1 MADVVMVMYLG
12 KVAEIGT
19 ATAIFERPAHPYTA
33 ALLDSMPA
41 MDPDQRTEEA
51 PLYGDPPNPINPPS
65 GCRFHTLCRYVTAVC
80 SRMVHDLARHD
91 DHQLR
96 SEEGGVGKESV
107 SQCRSRGEQ

>member
-51 PLYGDPPNPINPPS
+51 PLYGDPPNPINPPP
-65 GCRFHTLCRYVTAVC
+65 G
-80 SRMVHDLARHD
+80 
-91 DHQLR
+91 R
-96 SEEGGVGKESV
+96 SEEHTSELQSLMRISYAVFCLKKKITHITTHNSL
-107 SQCRSRGEQ
+107 QYTYNIRRPQQYIL